1 MGRQVA
7 LAVLRCSL
15 VPLSAAF
22 RIDPN
27 TVAWPDD
34 AGSLPRN
41 RAIIRP
47 WFSESGTVGLHRT
60 MRTLM
65 SPCSKRRFS
74 LASAPGR
81 SRPELLLRDHAGE
94 VEFITIM
101 RFDDIPPVRA
111 FAGADYEAAVVPA
124 AAQT

>member
-1 MGRQVA
+1 
-7 LAVLRCSL
+7 
-15 VPLSAAF
+15 
-22 RIDPN
+22 
-27 TVAWPDD
+27 
-34 AGSLPRN
+34 
-41 RAIIRP
+41 
-47 WFSESGTVGLHRT
+47 
-60 MRTLM
+60 M

-101 RFDDIPPVRA
+101 RFDDIPPIRA

-124 AAQT
+124 AARLCCRASTPGRNTTNPG